1 MMPQPTDPKPEVQLI
16 CERLIEHF
24 ASRIEV
30 EPSISL
36 PKEIKEKFI
45 RVWREG
51 TVERLRNQTLAFPE
65 SVMLACYRG
74 ALVSVCAG
82 VFVEILQADGRPL
95 ALLSD
100 HAFDEERFVKMH
112 GCSRMGAVARVG
124 TVGLVSLGSLVAR
137 ELCGLEVSLAVQ
149 AEREGAQVPEDQTG
163 ANVDK
168 LGPEGDCLA
177 GRVGL
182 SAEEVAFLSE
192 NRLAPPPLSDLT
204 ELIPEADAPDKI
216 IGHFDKVSR
225 PADSSRPL
233 SMERSATWGIIIRDG
248 IIKVGGQEFAF
259 SRLDAELKEL

>member
-1 MMPQPTDPKPEVQLI
+1 
-16 CERLIEHF
+16 
-24 ASRIEV
+24 
-30 EPSISL
+30 
-36 PKEIKEKFI
+36 
-45 RVWREG
+45 
-51 TVERLRNQTLAFPE
+51 
-65 SVMLACYRG
+65 MLACYRG

-100 HAFDEERFVKMH
+100 HAFDEESP
-112 GCSRMGAVARVG
+112 SRKRRRSSTG
-124 TVGLVSLGSLVAR
+124 GSDD
-137 ELCGLEVSLAVQ
+137 EFE
-149 AEREGAQVPEDQTG
+149 G